1 MNFLHLALTF
11 RVCLHKHMP
20 FFGNLSTAEWVI
32 IGIVV
37 ILFFGTKKLKDLGR
51 GLGESG
57 KELKRVKKEFS
68 AAVEETKK
76 DITLDDD
83 AEEKP
88 KEEKTKKASK

>member
-1 MNFLHLALTF
+1 
-11 RVCLHKHMP
+11 MP

-68 AAVEETKK
+68 AAVEETKM

-83 AEEKP
+83 EP
-88 KEEKTKKASK
+88 KEEKTKKVSSKVKK

>member
-1 MNFLHLALTF
+1 
-11 RVCLHKHMP
+11 MP

-57 KELKRVKKEFS
+57 KELRKVKKEFS

-76 DITLDDD
+76 DITLDDED
-83 AEEKP
+83 EP
-88 KEEKTKKASK
+88 KEEKTKKESSKVKK